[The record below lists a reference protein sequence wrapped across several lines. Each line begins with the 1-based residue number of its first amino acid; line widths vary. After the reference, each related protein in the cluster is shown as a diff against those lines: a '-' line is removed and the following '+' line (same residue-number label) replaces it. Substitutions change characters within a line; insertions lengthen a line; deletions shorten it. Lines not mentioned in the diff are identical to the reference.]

1 VPIVPAPITETR
13 LILLASSDETGE
25 VFFGFRGNHV
35 ALSWELISKDRSNLR
50 LSKLLITKAKRK
62 SATKFLQLTDALRT
76 AGRFLAFRFPLPLGL
91 EKFLE
96 LENLFAGGLSV
107 STARQNVIETL
118 RADA

>member
-50 LSKLLITKAKRK
+50 LSKLLIYQ
-62 SATKFLQLTDALRT
+62 S
-76 AGRFLAFRFPLPLGL
+76 
-91 EKFLE
+91 EKE
-96 LENLFAGGLSV
+96 IRYEVPPINRC
-107 STARQNVIETL
+107 STHR
-118 RADA
+118 